1 VDLMDIRLYDIP
13 HNQHRYETVGDWKTA
28 DGDLTEVVVST
39 MQPEDYSFLVALH
52 ELVEG
57 WLCVKRGI
65 THEEVTAFDEAYEV
79 QRPEGDESEP
89 GDSELAPYRKEHRF
103 ATRIERMMAKELG
116 VNWREY
122 DKMVA
127 SL

>member
-1 VDLMDIRLYDIP
+1 MDIRLHDIP
-13 HNQHRYETVGDWKTA
+13 HEQHRYETVGDWKVA
-28 DGDLTEVVVST
+28 DGKLSEVLAST

-65 THEEVTAFDEAYEV
+65 TDEAVTTFDEAYEEKR
-79 QRPEGDESEP
+79 QDGDTSEP
-89 GDSELAPYRKEHRF
+89 GNDPAAPYYREHQF
-103 ATRIERMMAKELG
+103 ATQIEKLMAKELG
-116 VNWREY
+116 VDWDEY
-122 DKMVA
+122 DEMVC